1 MVDGQIG
8 VTGTNVMYHVA
19 MVVYLG
25 HGHVRHHSMEDMI
38 VLVMTQTSWHVPQS
52 HVQVIVNCY
61 DILYIQLDLT
71 VHQDDRTLA
80 ILTTFFHRFYTF
92 S

>member
-1 MVDGQIG
+1 
-8 VTGTNVMYHVA
+8 

>member
-25 HGHVRHHSMEDMI
+25 HDHVRHHSMEDMI

-52 HVQVIVNCY
+52 HV
-61 DILYIQLDLT
+61 
-71 VHQDDRTLA
+71 RK
-80 ILTTFFHRFYTF
+80 
-92 S
+92 